1 MKILIALLLFAAV
14 QDKKGQPSKVD
25 QSKVDGA
32 IKRGVEYLKSQ
43 LGKYGSLNRR
53 RSEELILWTF
63 THAGVPE
70 NDPDF
75 EKLFKTVTESPLEWT
90 YNVSLQAMILEE
102 LDRVKYQGRI
112 AQCAQF
118 LVDNQCKNGQWSYGE
133 PDLFAKDVPTGGAP
147 KAVASGGGK
156 ATKPGPGG
164 TRTKPKVVRHV
175 PVKQMKSGPATGDN
189 SNSQY
194 AALGLRACLDAGI
207 DVDPQVLAQAR
218 KWWIGAQNSDGGWGY
233 NDHGEKGGG
242 ENEESVSNTSYGSMT
257 VGAVGALCIYD
268 YYMGMQYKQDPAV
281 NRGLEWITK
290 NYDVT
295 KNPRKK
301 NFAFLYYLYGL
312 ERAGI
317 LYGTER
323 FGANEWY
330 PDGANYLLGTQQASG
345 GWTTNDRIGGNPRD
359 TCFAVLFLR
368 RGTMPLRPVATG
380 GGDPNAPPVAN
391 GGAPVANGGNKDP
404 GLVGK
409 KALDSFAP
417 GWRLLNNG
425 NGENADKLIEVGGK
439 TGVLT
444 TYPPNLLQAPTF
456 RKTVDVQAVGK
467 TMLRAV
473 VGHHPQGA
481 WTFVIKIDGKEVLT
495 QPVSTESSKEG
506 WVEVTFDLT
515 PNAGKSVQ
523 IDLCNQAGG
532 QGVELAYW
540 AEISIKGD

>member
-194 AALGLRACLDAGI
+194 AALGLRACHDAGI
-207 DVDPQVLAQAR
+207 EFPKDVIELAE
-218 KWWIGAQNSDGGWGY
+218 KWWRDSTPSGGWDY
-233 NDHGEKGGG
+233 HKGNGP
-242 ENEESVSNTSYGSMT
+242 YGSMT
-257 VGAVGALCIYD
+257 AGGVGALTIYLFIL
-268 YYMGMQYKQDPAV
+268 GKQWMKDKEVVA
-281 NRGLEWITK
+281 GLEWVGK
-290 NYDVT
+290 NFT
-295 KNPRKK
+295 AEKNPGTVEDA
-301 NFAFLYYLYGL
+301 NVQGGWQYYWLYAV

-317 LYGTER
+317 FYGSEEIGGHEGYVE
-323 FGANEWY
+323 GAK
-330 PDGANYLLGTQQASG
+330 YLLAEQKGDGSWQSKGADHAI
-345 GWTTNDRIGGNPRD
+345 WD
-359 TCFAVLFLR
+359 TCFAILFLR
-368 RGTMPLRPVATG
+368 RATRPLRDVAS
-380 GGDPNAPPVAN
+380 V
-391 GGAPVANGGNKDP
+391 
-404 GLVGK
+404 
-409 KALDSFAP
+409 
-417 GWRLLNNG
+417 
-425 NGENADKLIEVGGK
+425 DK
-439 TGVLT
+439 
-444 TYPPNLLQAPTF
+444 N
-456 RKTVDVQAVGK
+456 R
-467 TMLRAV
+467 
-473 VGHHPQGA
+473 
-481 WTFVIKIDGKEVLT
+481 
-495 QPVSTESSKEG
+495 
-506 WVEVTFDLT
+506 
-515 PNAGKSVQ
+515 
-523 IDLCNQAGG
+523 
-532 QGVELAYW
+532 
-540 AEISIKGD
+540 